1 MLQSERIPATIFDE
15 MAGMKESSNTSKTI
29 NEGNGINPDKKY
41 IINKSRLK
49 KIFDAFQKNT
59 KEKIIEALIK
69 VKNRIYKHK
78 SISFSIDNK
87 EKESEKKKLPRK
99 SFFEKLIEIIK
110 KLWNICSNISLII
123 DYINFVKIGYEY
135 NWNFAKIGEYYVNEM
150 KKTIQDVKD
159 FISDPKA
166 FITKKI
172 KEFKITIRTLYDNVL
187 SFITGKSKSKNKKE
201 KQDKNKK
208 EENKKETYKVKEN
221 NEGFSLFDNIKTWL
235 MSGIDYLFTWLENFI
250 IEWLERKAKEM
261 AKEQAKEL
269 FKKET
274 LIDLVPG
281 GKFINK
287 LIAKANGEE
296 VKAEKK
302 KPERKSDKIL
312 KAGIKNIATTN
323 IKNKFTGKETNNREM
338 LVNLAVDYGKER
350 AKEYVIEKYEE
361 GHEVINEYVNE
372 TKDKIKEFIPEIP
385 SKRKKESDAIL
396 YSVEENEKNISNRS
410 NNIILK
416 KENIEKPPIK
426 KPMLFSNKDNK
437 KQFINLLKERTGLID
452 KVRAGFEKRA
462 EALA

>member
-78 SISFSIDNK
+78 SISFSIDNE

-166 FITKKI
+166 FITKKF

-208 EENKKETYKVKEN
+208 EENKKEAYKVKEN

-274 LIDLVPG
+274 LMDLVPG

-296 VKAEKK
+296 VEEEKK

-312 KAGIKNIATTN
+312 KEGIKNIATTN

-361 GHEVINEYVNE
+361 GHEAINEYVNE

-385 SKRKKESDAIL
+385 SKRKKETDAIL

-416 KENIEKPPIK
+416 KENIKKPPIK
-426 KPMLFSNKDNK
+426 KPILFSNKDNK

-462 EALA
+462 EALG